1 MTVWKWST
9 SAGSNGNI
17 DSTINFSEGQAPS
30 TLNDSNRAM
39 MAAIRKYANDISG
52 GTITSTGSANTY
64 AVTTEQ
70 GLTSLTDGFQLAFKA
85 NVANTGASTIN
96 VDGRGARAL
105 RSVSGANLTAGEI
118 TAGSVYTIVYEAS
131 GNEWLIHGGLRTTS
145 SGGGGSTPTF
155 SSFGTTWVNLADASA
170 ARSNLSLGTAALET
184 VGTSGT
190 VVGRLDGNN
199 THSGNL
205 TFSGTNTYS
214 GVNTF
219 SNAAGVPAKNTAKA
233 FGRCAAGGSGVA
245 GFNCTATNG
254 STGQYTFT
262 FTTAMSGT
270 SYTVVV
276 GIEDST
282 ASSVRVPIITSKS
295 TSSVTV
301 RVNNASGT
309 AADPSAVCITVFE

>member
-52 GTITSTGSANTY
+52 GMITSTGSANTY
-64 AVTTEQ
+64 AVSTAQ

-96 VDGRGARAL
+96 VDSLGARAL

-118 TAGSVYTIVYEAS
+118 TAGSVYTIVYESS

-145 SGGGGSTPTF
+145 SGGSTPTF

-170 ARSNLSLGTAALET
+170 AKSNLGLGTAALET
-184 VGTSGT
+184 LGTSGT

-205 TFSGTNTYS
+205 TFSGTNTHS

-219 SNAAGVPAKNTAKA
+219 SNSNGVAARNTAKA
-233 FGRCAAGGSGVA
+233 FGYATISGTTLTHRNGLNGTWTRTGVGIYVFTFSSSFSDTYYTAVPSVENGSGRFCYV
-245 GFNCTATNG
+245 N
-254 STGQYTFT
+254 
-262 FTTAMSGT
+262 
-270 SYTVVV
+270 
-276 GIEDST
+276 
-282 ASSVRVPIITSKS
+282 SKS
-295 TSSVTV
+295 TSAVTV
-301 RVNNASGT
+301 EARNNSGT
-309 AADPSAVCITVFE
+309 MAEADAVSITCFYNG